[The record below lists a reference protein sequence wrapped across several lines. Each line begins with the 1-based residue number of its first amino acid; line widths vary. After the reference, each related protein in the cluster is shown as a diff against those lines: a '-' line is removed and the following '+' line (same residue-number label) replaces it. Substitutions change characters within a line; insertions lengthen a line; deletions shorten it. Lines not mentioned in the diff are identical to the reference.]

1 MLLVRRRCGSATNN
15 KNKRC
20 FMINAGFG
28 LDGLDKYSA
37 DELSEIAQRNRK
49 PGSKGYVRRCL
60 SQRVRFLVAALK
72 EGLTLSDIR
81 ELLSK
86 DSVFVSIASVRSFLM
101 ADLPDE
107 YREYLKVNGRGRLK
121 YRGGADASV
130 VTHSVVE
137 NYSSRKGVSH
147 PREEKISNPGDLR
160 NSLKNSIL
168 DEC

>member
-1 MLLVRRRCGSATNN
+1 
-15 KNKRC
+15 
-20 FMINAGFG
+20 MIDAGFG

-60 SQRVRFLVAALK
+60 SQRVRFLIAALK

-81 ELLSK
+81 DLLSK

-121 YRGGADASV
+121 YRDGADASV

-137 NYSSRKGVSH
+137 NCSSRKGVSH